1 MRYVGSL
8 SFPLLTSVFIL
19 LQNSQLFGEDE
30 DAIDELD
37 QAEKQGENGKTY
49 IYIYILSSFSPEFL
63 PFVFL
68 LVLQVQE
75 IEMLRK
81 EALAFKAVRKAL
93 RTPSPN
99 GSSDVAKNVF
109 DKVSFPPFLT
119 QSSPYLML

>member
-1 MRYVGSL
+1 MRCIGSL

-49 IYIYILSSFSPEFL
+49 IYILSSFSPEFL
-63 PFVFL
+63 PFLFL

-81 EALAFKAVRKAL
+81 EALAFKVVRKAL

-119 QSSPYLML
+119 HSSPYLML